1 MLFRSRSAA
10 RTVTAYLAQL
20 PPERR
25 AALVEVRRVIKKH
38 LPRGYR
44 ETVTAGMIT
53 YEVPLR
59 VYPTTYNGRA
69 LWYAALA
76 SQKGYASLHLMAVY
90 GSAELRRRLQDG
102 FRQAGKRL
110 DMGKACIRFRQSG
123 DLALDVIG
131 EIIASVPMATYIA
144 VAEAARQRRKPSD

>member
-1 MLFRSRSAA
+1 MARSTA
-10 RTVTAYLAQL
+10 RTAAAYLAQL

-25 AALVEVRRVIKKH
+25 ASLSAVRRVIKKH

-59 VYPTTYNGRA
+59 AYSTTYNGHA

-90 GSAELRRRLQDG
+90 GSDELKRRLQDG
-102 FRQAGKRL
+102 FRGAGKRL
-110 DMGKACIRFRQSG
+110 DMGKACIRFRQSS

-131 EIIASVPMATYIA
+131 EVIASVPMAEFVA
-144 VAEAARQRRKPSD
+144 VAEAVRRRREPSKVR